1 MFYTGRSINK
11 LSPST
16 GFATFLCNDSGRLF
30 YDLSVSSELG
40 YDLFYLKRGKF
51 NTNYRFRIIE
61 EKSGPVNNFSGSM
74 YVDRHDFVTLEY
86 IKNSTN
92 SIGLDQ
98 VLVNSLSLDCDN
110 QIKDPKPKVAF
121 LSYYANS
128 SSSSL
133 PQNSPLMV
141 TSLTSEMNDPTY
153 KVYKFL
159 FQITGNFPITTQEQ
173 NYVPYTKLEYRLPNY
188 YNWTEYP
195 SDFYNWG
202 TGAPTPADGFRDP
215 NVVKSILFTGKILV
229 NTLLSY
235 SNNQEGFKFIDFRLV
250 HYNQNS
256 VETISDY
263 YRLNMCLGGMFLDN
277 HWLCPESD
285 TCGDTNSLVM
295 GCTGYANCNS
305 INTSSCKDGKGPF
318 EPGEV
323 YPPREVPPCGSSF
336 NSDAPCLT
344 SFNLRT
350 KHVPNE
356 CPGRPIDIFVVC

>member
-1 MFYTGRSINK
+1 MFYTGKSINK
-11 LSPST
+11 TSPST
-16 GFATFLCNDSGRLF
+16 GRLNLLAQESGRLF
-30 YDLSVSSELG
+30 YNLSVSSELG
-40 YDLFYLKRGKF
+40 YDIFYLRRAKF
-51 NTNYRFRIIE
+51 NNNTLFRNIE
-61 EKSGPVNNFSGSM
+61 EKSGPGNNFSGSM
-74 YVDRHDFVTLEY
+74 YVDKNDIISFNY
-86 IKNSTN
+86 IKDTSNSA
-92 SIGLDQ
+92 GLDE
-98 VLVNSLSLDCDN
+98 VNINSLNLDCNN
-110 QIKDPKPKVAF
+110 QIRDPKPKAAF
-121 LSYYANS
+121 LSFYSNS
-128 SSSSL
+128 SSSSS
-133 PQNSPLMV
+133 QNPPLVV
-141 TSLTSEMNDPTY
+141 TNLTSEMNDPTY

-195 SDFYNWG
+195 SNFYNWG

-250 HYNQNS
+250 NYNQNS

-263 YRLNMCLGGMFLDN
+263 YRLNMCIGGMFLDN

-285 TCGDTNSLVM
+285 TCSDTNILVM
-295 GCTGYANCNS
+295 GCTGYASCGS
-305 INTSSCKDGKGPF
+305 IDTSSCTDGKGPF

-323 YPPREVPPCGSSF
+323 YPPREVPPCTAGSSF
-336 NSDAPCLT
+336 DYPCLT

-350 KHVPNE
+350 KTVPNQ
-356 CPGRPIDIFVVC
+356 CPGRPIDIFVIC